1 MIIFG
6 LVSSVFDILTFVTLR
21 TGFDADSALFRSGWF
36 VESTA
41 TELAVMLVLR
51 TSRPFWRSHPGRA
64 LLATSALI
72 AAITLALPY
81 SPLAEPLGLVAI
93 PARIIAALTAL
104 TALYVA
110 ANETIKRFITTAT
123 S

>member
-1 MIIFG
+1 MIVFG
-6 LVSSVFDILTFVTLR
+6 LVSSIFDMLTFVVLR
-21 TGFDADSALFRSGWF
+21 VGFGADSALFRSGWF

-51 TSRPFWRSHPGRA
+51 TSRPFWRSRPGRA

-72 AAITLALPY
+72 AAVTLALPY
-81 SPLAEPLGLVAI
+81 SPLAEPLGLVGL
-93 PARIIAALTAL
+93 PARIVAVLAGL

-110 ANETIKRFITTAT
+110 ANEAVKRRTHLAA
-123 S
+123 